1 MQVFLILVVVAAAL
15 AALWA
20 LIRGLVQFL
29 KQTEDDL
36 KGDGTAAGLRQNK
49 MMVRRIQFQAIAVL
63 VAALL
68 MYAFASGS

>member
-1 MQVFLILVVVAAAL
+1 MQVFLILVVVAAAI

-20 LIRGLVQFL
+20 LIRGLVVFL

-36 KGDGTAAGLRQNK
+36 KGEGTASGLRQNK
-49 MMVRRIQFQAIAVL
+49 MMVRRIQFQALAVL

-68 MYAFASGS
+68 MYAFAA